1 MFFVTLARSS
11 PIILYREGMTTISS
25 TQHPSGGAQPK
36 DLRPDLDEIDVRLLR
51 EVAAHARTPNN
62 ALADAA
68 GVAPSTA
75 HARLRAL
82 QDTGVIRGF
91 HADIDPARVGR
102 SLQAMICVRMQGH
115 SRAKLSA
122 YLRGLARLPGVL
134 NVYLLGGA
142 HDFFIHV
149 AVPDTEALNDFV
161 IEHLSA
167 NPDVALTETN
177 LIFQHAHAPAFH

>member
-1 MFFVTLARSS
+1 MATLSS
-11 PIILYREGMTTISS
+11 SL
-25 TQHPSGGAQPK
+25 GAVAAGQPK
-36 DLRPDLDEIDVRLLR
+36 DRRPDLDDVDVRLLR
-51 EVAAHARTPNN
+51 QVAEHARTPNN
-62 ALADAA
+62 ALAEIA

-115 SRAKLSA
+115 ARAKLSA
-122 YLRGLARLPGVL
+122 YLRGLAKLPGVL

>member
-1 MFFVTLARSS
+1 MVDVSS
-11 PIILYREGMTTISS
+11 ASRPTASVHS
-25 TQHPSGGAQPK
+25 K
-36 DLRPDLDEIDVRLLR
+36 DLRSDLDETDLCLLR

-62 ALADAA
+62 ALAETA

-82 QDTGVIRGF
+82 QDNGVIRGF

-102 SLQAMICVRMQGH
+102 SLQAMICVRMQGQA
-115 SRAKLSA
+115 RARLSA
-122 YLRGLARLPGVL
+122 YARGLAKLPGVL
-134 NVYLLGGA
+134 NVYLLGGG

-177 LIFQHAHAPAFH
+177 LIFQHLHAAAFH

>member
-1 MFFVTLARSS
+1 MAIV
-11 PIILYREGMTTISS
+11 SS
-25 TQHPSGGAQPK
+25 TSRPAGPAPTK
-36 DLRPDLDEIDVRLLR
+36 DLRPDLDDVDLRLLR
-51 EVAAHARTPNN
+51 EVAEHARTPNN
-62 ALADAA
+62 ALAEAA

-75 HARLRAL
+75 HARLQAL
-82 QDTGVIRGF
+82 QTNGVIRGF

-102 SLQAMICVRMQGH
+102 SLQAMICVRMQGD

-122 YLRGLARLPGVL
+122 YLRGLAKLPGVL

>member
-1 MFFVTLARSS
+1 M
-11 PIILYREGMTTISS
+11 ILYSDDMTTVSS
-25 TQHPSGGAQPK
+25 SRSLSGATTSK
-36 DLRPDLDEIDVRLLR
+36 DLRPELDEVDVRLLR

-82 QDTGVIRGF
+82 QDSGVIRGF

-122 YLRGLARLPGVL
+122 YLRGLSALPGVL

>member
-1 MFFVTLARSS
+1 MTSLSSS
-11 PIILYREGMTTISS
+11 PGLSS
-25 TQHPSGGAQPK
+25 GDQPK
-36 DLRPDLDEIDVRLLR
+36 DVRPDLDEIDLRILR
-51 EVAAHARTPNN
+51 EVAARARTPNN
-62 ALADAA
+62 ALADAV

-75 HARLRAL
+75 HTRLRAL
-82 QDTGVIRGF
+82 QETGVIRGF
-91 HADIDPARVGR
+91 HADIDPARVGL

-115 SRAKLSA
+115 ARTRLSA
-122 YLRGLARLPGVL
+122 YLRGLAKLPGVL

-177 LIFQHAHAPAFH
+177 LIFQHTHAASFH

>member
-1 MFFVTLARSS
+1 MATVSS
-11 PIILYREGMTTISS
+11 IQSFDDGS
-25 TQHPSGGAQPK
+25 QAK
-36 DLRPDLDEIDVRLLR
+36 DLRLDLDDIDVRLLR

-62 ALADAA
+62 ALAEAA

-82 QDTGVIRGF
+82 QDNGVIRGF

-102 SLQAMICVRMQGH
+102 SLEAMICVRMQGH
-115 SRAKLSA
+115 ARAKLSA
-122 YLRGLARLPGVL
+122 YLRGLAKLPGVL

>member
-1 MFFVTLARSS
+1 MGDASS
-11 PIILYREGMTTISS
+11 QP
-25 TQHPSGGAQPK
+25 GGRRPDQPK
-36 DLRPDLDEIDVRLLR
+36 DLRGDLDDVDLSLLR
-51 EVAAHARTPNN
+51 QLASHARTPNN
-62 ALADAA
+62 TLAEAA

-82 QDTGVIRGF
+82 QDSGVIRGF

-115 SRAKLSA
+115 ARAKLSA

-149 AVPDTEALNDFV
+149 AVPDTESLNDFV

>member
-1 MFFVTLARSS
+1 MIGYCATASS
-11 PIILYREGMTTISS
+11 GIEIAPIRQMNSATTQAKIGLSMKNPGMTGSV
-25 TQHPSGGAQPK
+25 AQRRGR
-36 DLRPDLDEIDVRLLR
+36 DLRGRRNRAGRDLLQ
-51 EVAAHARTPNN
+51 
-62 ALADAA
+62 
-68 GVAPSTA
+68 
-75 HARLRAL
+75 RLRAL

-122 YLRGLARLPGVL
+122 YLRGLAGLPGVL

>member
-1 MFFVTLARSS
+1 
-11 PIILYREGMTTISS
+11 MTTISS
-25 TQHPSGGAQPK
+25 ASAGSGAVRPK
-36 DLRPDLDEIDVRLLR
+36 DLRPELDDVDLNLLR
-51 EVAAHARTPNN
+51 QVADNARTPNN
-62 ALADAA
+62 ALAEAA

-75 HARLRAL
+75 HTRLRTL
-82 QDTGVIRGF
+82 QETGVIRGF

-122 YLRGLARLPGVL
+122 YLRGIATLPGVL

>member
-1 MFFVTLARSS
+1 M
-11 PIILYREGMTTISS
+11 ILYRDGMVTVSS
-25 TQHPSGGAQPK
+25 AHPFSGVTPSK

-51 EVAAHARTPNN
+51 EVAAHGRTPNN

-91 HADIDPARVGR
+91 HADIDPSRVGR

-122 YLRGLARLPGVL
+122 YLRGLSGLPGVL